1 VSTRGEPGRRGTK
14 TAARSPHHALHILV
28 AEDNAVNRT
37 LVTTL
42 LKKRGHSVK
51 AVENGRE
58 AVEAIETAG
67 ARRFDLVVMDVQM
80 PEMGGFEATEAIR
93 AGERST
99 GQHLPIVALT
109 AHAMQGDRARCLE
122 AGMDG
127 YLTKPIDV
135 DELIAT
141 VEGFGGQ
148 PSESVVEQPTHE
160 SAAVIFDE
168 RTALACAAGDRRL
181 LKRIIALFRSDRSTA
196 LRRISRAVAEEDGEA
211 LRMAAH
217 ALKGSI
223 ATVGGARGR
232 EAAAEL
238 EQMGRENQFY
248 QAEPAY
254 RRLSKEIALL
264 DDAFVAADLIVRPQ
278 RATGSQRRRLP
289 RPKTARKKS
298 RRS

>member
-1 VSTRGEPGRRGTK
+1 M
-14 TAARSPHHALHILV
+14 
-28 AEDNAVNRT
+28 NRT

-58 AVEAIETAG
+58 AIAAIQTAS

-93 AGERST
+93 ADERTT

-148 PSESVVEQPTHE
+148 PSESV
-160 SAAVIFDE
+160 D
-168 RTALACAAGDRRL
+168 RTTDTRLCRRH
-181 LKRIIALFRSDRSTA
+181 F
-196 LRRISRAVAEEDGEA
+196 
-211 LRMAAH
+211 
-217 ALKGSI
+217 
-223 ATVGGARGR
+223 
-232 EAAAEL
+232 
-238 EQMGRENQFY
+238 
-248 QAEPAY
+248 
-254 RRLSKEIALL
+254 
-264 DDAFVAADLIVRPQ
+264 
-278 RATGSQRRRLP
+278 
-289 RPKTARKKS
+289 
-298 RRS
+298 